1 MSRLRWFPLLAVLVL
16 GLASGAWAG
25 PPTEQLRTYTDQVL
39 KVLQNPAL
47 TTSQRREA
55 VKHLAE
61 DVFEVSE
68 TAQRALGQH
77 WQQRTPAEREE
88 FVKLFA
94 NLLEQTYISRIDE
107 FGGEK
112 LTYVSEQID
121 GDRAVVRAKITTK
134 NGTDVPVES
143 RLLMKGNRWLIY
155 DILVENLSLAPTTLS
170 VRRVSNHL
178 VRGLVKRLEDQERFL
193 AKTHQTPR
201 PPPALD
207 RLTWCDP
214 RLGPRPSITRP
225 QAWHPALISLSPFP
239 HLAVT
244 EGLFWL
250 TFPCRGSIVRRHL
263 DPDYCPYHLVHAVG
277 GRVRAPSLLPPARFV
292 RV

>member
-1 MSRLRWFPLLAVLVL
+1 MSKLRWFPLLAVLVL

-25 PPTEQLRTYTDQVL
+25 PPTDQLRTYTDQVL

-47 TTSQRREA
+47 TMSQRREA

-68 TAQRALGQH
+68 TAKRALGQH

-107 FGGEK
+107 FGGER

-134 NGTDVPVES
+134 NGTDVPIES
-143 RLLMKGNRWLIY
+143 RLLMKENRWLIY
-155 DILVENLSLAPTTLS
+155 DILVENLSLISNYRSQFDRVIRTTS
-170 VRRVSNHL
+170 YEE
-178 VRGLVKRLEDQERFL
+178 LVKRMKTKGDFL
-193 AKTHQTPR
+193 SEKPAKT
-201 PPPALD
+201 PPGSAPAK
-207 RLTWCDP
+207 R
-214 RLGPRPSITRP
+214 
-225 QAWHPALISLSPFP
+225 
-239 HLAVT
+239 
-244 EGLFWL
+244 
-250 TFPCRGSIVRRHL
+250 
-263 DPDYCPYHLVHAVG
+263 
-277 GRVRAPSLLPPARFV
+277 
-292 RV
+292 